1 MQADIT
7 LVEADELDCMGQAL
21 SLITGRTHAGGHP
34 QLQRLRELLSKS
46 KRSLVLAPNRETV
59 SLFSTCLTSSA
70 CQQPWDVT
78 VARAMYER
86 RQIAYA
92 INRDFSGYAAR
103 WSTGWVVH
111 CRLSLKPQTGRQQQK
126 NWMISSLGMQ
136 VSSLNPPAFI
146 EE

>member
-7 LVEADELDCMGQAL
+7 LVEADELDCTGQAL
-21 SLITGRTHAGGHP
+21 SLITGRAHAGGHP
-34 QLQRLRELLSKS
+34 QLPRLRELLSRS
-46 KRSLVLAPNRETV
+46 KRSLILAPNRETV

-78 VARAMYER
+78 VAHAVYER

-92 INRDFSGYAAR
+92 IERDLSGCAPR
-103 WSTGWVVH
+103 WLTGWAVP
-111 CRLSLKPQTGRQQQK
+111 CRLSLKLQTGRQQQK

-136 VSSLNPPAFI
+136 VSENPPAFI
-146 EE
+146 GG